1 MDKDAIAFLDG
12 ETVEE
17 PEVVEEAVDTP
28 AEPEKTEPEPEQV
41 EAEQTGE
48 EVGEPP
54 APEPEEPVSEPV
66 QHAPLT
72 ALLDEREK
80 RQEAQ
85 RKAEDFD
92 RQLREMRAE
101 LQKAQ
106 QPKQEAPDWFENPQE
121 AAQFHN
127 NQVEQQFQSRMLQQ
141 SKFLAEREFGSET
154 VTEAV
159 QYFDQHPQASQQFKD
174 HPSPFH
180 AAVEFYQRQKV
191 AQEIGSDP
199 EAYKAQLREELRKEV
214 EAEMMQKGASIQ
226 SAKPKSPPPSAAS
239 SPSVGGESITPGT
252 GFDALFPDN

>member
-17 PEVVEEAVDTP
+17 PEVVEDVAEAELEQPEVEAEKVE
-28 AEPEKTEPEPEQV
+28 AEP
-41 EAEQTGE
+41 EQTGE

-85 RKAEDFD
+85 RKAEDYD
-92 RQLREMRAE
+92 RQLREVRAE
-101 LQKAQ
+101 MQRLQ

-127 NQVEQQFQSRMLQQ
+127 NQVEQQFQARMLQQ

-159 QYFDQHPQASQQFKD
+159 SYFDQNPAASQQFKD

-199 EAYKAQLREELRKEV
+199 EAYKAQLREQVRAELQ
-214 EAEMMQKGASIQ
+214 AEMTQTGASVQ
-226 SAKPKSPPPSAAS
+226 SSRPKAPPPSAAR
-239 SPSVGGESITPGT
+239 SPSVGGDTITAGT
-252 GFDALFPDN
+252 GFDAMFPD

>member
-12 ETVEE
+12 ETVDE

-28 AEPEKTEPEPEQV
+28 AEPEKTEVKAETPEPEQ
-41 EAEQTGE
+41 TGE
-48 EVGEPP
+48 DVGEPP
-54 APEPEEPVSEPV
+54 APEPDRQREIPV
-66 QHAPLT
+66 T

-85 RKAEDFD
+85 RKAEEYD

-101 LQKAQ
+101 MQRLKE
-106 QPKQEAPDWFENPQE
+106 PKQEAPDWFENPQE
-121 AAQFHN
+121 AAKFHN
-127 NQVEQQFQSRMLQQ
+127 TQVEQQFQARMLQQ

-159 QYFDQHPQASQQFKD
+159 QYFDRYPAASQQFKD

-199 EAYKAQLREELRKEV
+199 ESYKAKLREELRKEL
-214 EAEMMQKGASIQ
+214 EAEMTQTGAALQ
-226 SAKPKSPPPSAAS
+226 SSKPKAPPPSAARA
-239 SPSVGGESITPGT
+239 PSVGGEAITPGT